1 MAIKDIHYNAFIS
14 YRHAE
19 LDSEVAVAL
28 HRRLESFCL
37 PGNLR
42 KKYPK
47 ERWKIE
53 RVFRDQ
59 DELPLSDNLSDQ
71 IEQALANAD
80 YLIVICSP
88 RLPES
93 KWCAREIELF
103 KKMHGLDHILAVL
116 IEGEPEESFP
126 EGIRYREIPTINEKG
141 ETVMVRQEV
150 EPLAAELRAED
161 EKTRKKLLDDAVLR
175 MAAPMYGLAYDELKQ
190 RHREQKIRRIA
201 AASGIAAAVVLGYA
215 AMSTL
220 FALRINEQ
228 KKTIEEQHE
237 QLQEQYEQQQV
248 KYAESMAVVSDTLL
262 KEGRRLDALYAAR
275 SSMPESKEDSDIP
288 YTAAAE
294 YALSAALMPYDY
306 DIFIPQE
313 PMPLPEDEDFWGN
326 FDEYRWLQDSLGEH
340 HIMGVGERED
350 GSVWIILED
359 ASICVYYPEDVILMQ
374 STLDT
379 FYTDAPDAKLNCAVI
394 HDDKLYMQFTDGDYM
409 ACYQWDEHDKG
420 AECGVLSRDE
430 FTAHHVNIL
439 ETGDEIHSDDEQYI
453 VRVEANHTVGI
464 YDADT
469 KDPVQ
474 KIYDIHAEIYGME
487 RMKGTSYYVLI
498 TSGRYS
504 YLLNENFE
512 RIARIPSYYGYDEKD
527 GKLILFQLE
536 PDHLHYVLYKV
547 PLKSYDELIEE
558 ADELLEG
565 YKPSDEIL
573 TRYRMLE

>member
-19 LDSEVAVAL
+19 QDSEAAIAL
-28 HRRLESFCL
+28 HRRLEAFRL

-71 IEQALANAD
+71 IEHALANAD

-93 KWCAREIELF
+93 RWCAREIELF

-126 EGIRYREIPTINEKG
+126 EGIRYREIPTVNEKG
-141 ETVMVRQEV
+141 ETVIVRQEV

-161 EKTRKKLLDDAVLR
+161 KKTRKKLLEDAVLR

-201 AASGIAAAVVLGYA
+201 AISGIAAAVVLGYA

-220 FALRINEQ
+220 FALRISEQ

-237 QLQEQYEQQQV
+237 QLQEQYMQQQV

-275 SSMPESKEDSDIP
+275 NSMPASKEEDDIP
-288 YTAAAE
+288 YTADAE

-313 PMPLPEDEDFWGN
+313 PLPLPEDEDFWG
-326 FDEYRWLQDSLGEH
+326 DIDDYRDLQEYLGGH
-340 HIMGVGERED
+340 YIMGVSERED
-350 GSVWIILED
+350 GSVWIILEN
-359 ASICVYYPEDVILMQ
+359 ASISVYYPEENLLIPPTHAFFADIPDV
-374 STLDT
+374 
-379 FYTDAPDAKLNCAVI
+379 YLNCATV
-394 HDDKLYMQFTDGDYM
+394 HEDKLYMQFTDGDYM
-409 ACYQWDEHDKG
+409 ACYKWAEHDVRD
-420 AECGVLSRDE
+420 ECGTLTKEE
-430 FTAHHVNIL
+430 FYDHHVHMIEPGNEAL
-439 ETGDEIHSDDEQYI
+439 SDDGLYI
-453 VRVEANHTVGI
+453 IRIEANHTIGI
-464 YDADT
+464 YDAGT

-487 RMKGTSYYVLI
+487 KLKGTPYYVLI

-504 YLLNENFE
+504 YLLNEDFAC
-512 RIARIPSYYGYDEKD
+512 ISRIPSYYGYDEKEEQ
-527 GKLILFQLE
+527 LILFQFQA
-536 PDHLHYVLYKV
+536 DRQMYVLYKV
-547 PLKSYDELIEE
+547 PLKTYDELIEE
-558 ADELLEG
+558 ADELLED

>member
-1 MAIKDIHYNAFIS
+1 LAIKDIHYNAFIS

-19 LDSEVAVAL
+19 QDSEAAIAL
-28 HRRLESFCL
+28 HRRLEAFRL

-59 DELPLSDNLSDQ
+59 DELPLSDSLSDQ

-126 EGIRYREIPTINEKG
+126 EGIRYREIPTVNEKG
-141 ETVMVRQEV
+141 ETVIVRQEV

-161 EKTRKKLLDDAVLR
+161 KKTRKKLLEDAVLR

-201 AASGIAAAVVLGYA
+201 AISGIAAAVVLGYA

-220 FALRINEQ
+220 FALRISEQ

-237 QLQEQYEQQQV
+237 QLQEQYMQQQV

-275 SSMPESKEDSDIP
+275 NSMPASKEEDDIP

-313 PMPLPEDEDFWGN
+313 PLPLPEDEDFWG
-326 FDEYRWLQDSLGEH
+326 DIDDYRDLQEYLGGH
-340 HIMGVGERED
+340 YIMGVSERED
-350 GSVWIILED
+350 GSVWIILEN
-359 ASICVYYPEDVILMQ
+359 ASISIYYPEERILLQ
-374 STLDT
+374 PGES
-379 FYTDAPDAKLNCAVI
+379 FYTDAPDVKLNCAVVY
-394 HDDKLYMQFTDGDYM
+394 DDKLYMQFTDGDYM
-409 ACYQWDEHDKG
+409 ACYQWEEHDKG
-420 AECGVLSRDE
+420 DECGVLTRDE
-430 FTAHHVNIL
+430 FTDHHMHMI
-439 ETGDEIHSDDEQYI
+439 ETGQEALSDDGQYI
-453 VRVEANHTVGI
+453 VRVESNHTIGI
-464 YDADT
+464 YEAGT
-469 KDPVQ
+469 KEPVQ
-474 KIYDIHAEIYGME
+474 KIYDIHAEIYGLE
-487 RMKGTSYYVLI
+487 RLKGMPYYVLI
-498 TSGRYS
+498 TSSRYS
-504 YLLNENFE
+504 YLLNEDFE
-512 RIARIPSYYGYDEKD
+512 CISRIPSYYGYDEKD
-527 GKLILFQLE
+527 GQLILYELAS
-536 PDHLHYVLYKV
+536 DHVNYILYKV

-558 ADELLEG
+558 ADELLKD
-565 YKPSDEIL
+565 YRPSDEIL